1 MPNKTFPLYDTI
13 YTLRVEEEII
23 LTDKILKISTEDEIK
38 TIAFLKEEYEKE
50 KLNYPFS
57 APVFN
62 EQAALWASKIIY
74 FSAQLYLNRTDT
86 YKKVDE
92 LILNYKGNFHNS
104 TYLSADL
111 CLRFLQ
117 DFIFEFKNVDAQD
130 PIIPKLM
137 SIAEKFHY
145 SMIGYE
151 LDYEK
156 LNFDEI
162 FKNNSLKQMYLDRI
176 VEKKAINLAKN
187 EKIQPLLLE
196 NFGDYRS
203 HFWREL

>member
-1 MPNKTFPLYDTI
+1 MLNKTFPLYDTI
-13 YTLRVEEEII
+13 YTLRIQEEII
-23 LTDKILKISTEDEIK
+23 LTDKILKITNEDELK
-38 TIAFLKEEYEKE
+38 TLAFLKEEYEKE

-74 FSAQLYLNRTDT
+74 FSAQLYLNRADT

-92 LILNYKGNFHNS
+92 LILNYKGNFDNS

-137 SIAEKFHY
+137 TIAEKFHY

-151 LDYEK
+151 LEYEK

-162 FKNNSLKQMYLDRI
+162 FRDKTLKQLYLDRI
-176 VEKKAINLAKN
+176 IEKKAINLAKN
-187 EKIQPLLLE
+187 KKIQPLLLE
-196 NFGDYRS
+196 IFGDYRN